1 MKAICTLGFLLV
13 SAGIVLAQEQP
24 ISSTEPDSL
33 DEVFGTDAAVAPLSS
48 STASTSYQYTVA
60 HFPFGGGWNTQ
71 IMLGNGSGKTA
82 SVKITFMN
90 QAGASAAVPLAGK
103 GLQSTQSFS
112 AAANRTLVISG
123 DTTKRDSASLEEFWA
138 TVTSNEP
145 LDTFILSDLASKPP
159 AISGAVGAV
168 SLAPSKTF
176 RFPVAVNGPNSF
188 DAQLAIAN
196 PNNSAATVTVKVL
209 SSTGSVSNT
218 FEETLAANNQML
230 FNLTDKVKFSS
241 SLFNGAVA
249 VCATEPV
256 GLVVIGVEGV
266 GQQAMYNTAVTTDPC
281 P

>member
-1 MKAICTLGFLLV
+1 MKAICTFGFLLV
-13 SAGIVLAQEQP
+13 SAGIVFAQEQP
-24 ISSTEPDSL
+24 ATEPDSL
-33 DEVFGTDAAVAPLSS
+33 DDVFGTEAVAEPLSS
-48 STASTSYQYTVA
+48 STAATSYQYTVA

-82 SVKITFMN
+82 SVKVNFMN

-103 GLQSTQSFS
+103 GLQSSQSFS
-112 AAANRTLVISG
+112 ASANRTLVISG
-123 DTTKRDSASLEEFWA
+123 DTSKRNSATQEEMWA

-159 AISGAVGAV
+159 AISGAVGAQ

-188 DAQLAIAN
+188 NAQMAIAN
-196 PNNSAATVTVKVL
+196 PNNSTTTVTVKVL
-209 SSTGSVSNT
+209 NSSGSVTGT
-218 FEETLAANNQML
+218 FQETLAANNQTL
-230 FNLTDKVKFSS
+230 FNLTDKTKFSS

-249 VCATEPV
+249 VCATQPV

-266 GQQAMYNTAVTTDPC
+266 GQQAMYSTAVTTDPC